1 MVLKLFLSISIIF
14 SLSIGIG
21 VFQNRPEPE
30 ETVLS
35 ADRTVT
41 EILRRSCFDCHS
53 SEVRWPWYSYIF
65 PLSSLISRHIHE
77 GREELDFSKWD
88 LLSVKKKN
96 SIADRIIEEIDK
108 NEMPLKSYTFMHREA
123 VLSSE
128 DREILKNWAK
138 GFMDE

>member
-1 MVLKLFLSISIIF
+1 MILKLFLSLSIIF

-21 VFQNRPEPE
+21 VFQSRPEPQ

-35 ADRTVT
+35 AERNVT

-65 PLSSLISRHIHE
+65 PLSSLIAHHIKE
-77 GREELDFSKWD
+77 GREELDFSVWD
-88 LLSVKKKN
+88 SLSVKKRN
-96 SIADRIIEEIDK
+96 SLADKIIEEIDK

>member
-65 PLSSLISRHIHE
+65 PLSSLISRHIYE

>member
-1 MVLKLFLSISIIF
+1 MILKLFLSLSIIF

-21 VFQNRPEPE
+21 VFQSRSEPE
-30 ETVLS
+30 ATVLS
-35 ADRTVT
+35 AEGNVT

-65 PLSSLISRHIHE
+65 PLSVLIAYHIKE

-96 SIADRIIEEIDK
+96 SLADRIIEEIDRQK
-108 NEMPLKSYTFMHREA
+108 MPLKSYIFMHRDA

-138 GFMDE
+138 GFVDE

>member
-1 MVLKLFLSISIIF
+1 MILKLFLSISIIF

-65 PLSSLISRHIHE
+65 PLSSLISRHIYE